1 MLDKEKIDAI
11 KKLTGYN
18 IRELAEFLEIP
29 KQTIYD
35 IYNKNCSITKRLAK
49 IIKEKLPQ
57 INHAWL
63 LGASDEMY
71 DENQEKPENQEKSE
85 KNEASQQ
92 ETATMLSLIEKLVD
106 SLQKNADANLLNAK
120 ANEENSR
127 SMTKL
132 VEMLLKQNNN

>member
-1 MLDKEKIDAI
+1 MIDSEKIDAL

-18 IRELAEFLEIP
+18 IRELADFLEIP

-63 LGASDEMY
+63 LGVSDDMY
-71 DENQEKPENQEKSE
+71 DENQEKSEKLE
-85 KNEASQQ
+85 KNELTQQ

-106 SLQKNADANLLNAK
+106 SLQKNADANLINAK
-120 ANEENSR
+120 ANEENSK
-127 SMTKL
+127 SMAKL
-132 VEMLLKQNNN
+132 VEMISKQNNN

>member
-1 MLDKEKIDAI
+1 MLDSEKIDAL

-18 IRELAEFLEIP
+18 IRELADFLEIP

-63 LGASDEMY
+63 LGVSDDMY
-71 DENQEKPENQEKSE
+71 EENQEKSE
-85 KNEASQQ
+85 KLEKNELTQQ

-106 SLQKNADANLLNAK
+106 SLQKNVDANLINAK
-120 ANEENSR
+120 ANEENSK
-127 SMTKL
+127 SMAKL
-132 VEMLLKQNNN
+132 VEMISKQNNN

>member
-1 MLDKEKIDAI
+1 MLDSEKIDAL

-18 IRELAEFLEIP
+18 IRELADFLEIP

-63 LGASDEMY
+63 LGVSDDMY
-71 DENQEKPENQEKSE
+71 DENQEKSEKLE
-85 KNEASQQ
+85 KNELTQQ

-106 SLQKNADANLLNAK
+106 SLQKNADANLINAK
-120 ANEENSR
+120 ANEENSK
-127 SMTKL
+127 SMAKL
-132 VEMLLKQNNN
+132 VEMISKQNNN

>member
-1 MLDKEKIDAI
+1 MLDTEKIDALR
-11 KKLTGYN
+11 KLTGYN
-18 IRELAEFLEIP
+18 IRELADFLEIP

-63 LGASDEMY
+63 LGVSDDMY
-71 DENQEKPENQEKSE
+71 DENQEKSEKSE
-85 KNEASQQ
+85 KNELTQQ

-106 SLQKNADANLLNAK
+106 SLQKNADANLINAK
-120 ANEENSR
+120 ANEENSK
-127 SMTKL
+127 SMAKL
-132 VEMLLKQNNN
+132 VEMISKQNNN

>member
-1 MLDKEKIDAI
+1 MLDTEKIDALR
-11 KKLTGYN
+11 KLTGYN
-18 IRELAEFLEIP
+18 IRELADFLEIP

-63 LGASDEMY
+63 LGVSDDMY
-71 DENQEKPENQEKSE
+71 DENQEKSEKLE
-85 KNEASQQ
+85 KNELTQQ

-106 SLQKNADANLLNAK
+106 SLQKNADANLINAK
-120 ANEENSR
+120 ANEENSK
-127 SMTKL
+127 SMAKL
-132 VEMLLKQNNN
+132 VEMISKQNNN

>member
-1 MLDKEKIDAI
+1 MLDTEKIDALR
-11 KKLTGYN
+11 KLTGYN
-18 IRELAEFLEIP
+18 VRELADFLEIP

-63 LGASDEMY
+63 LGVSDDMY
-71 DENQEKPENQEKSE
+71 EENQEKSE
-85 KNEASQQ
+85 KSEKNELTQQ

-106 SLQKNADANLLNAK
+106 SLQKNADANLINAK

-127 SMTKL
+127 SMAKL
-132 VEMLLKQNNN
+132 VEMISKQNNN